1 MTEFSKCFFFLKIN
15 YFKDVIFDKDSLL
28 KHKACKDQLYKHG
41 SFFMGHTVLHLH
53 FSSRAFR
60 PTRGIVIQKFVCAS
74 VRASVRMMSQT
85 CTRQNLRTVIGMDL
99 LFFLMGWYKSGVV
112 QWQTKLGL
120 RMGKALRKIDFFRFF
135 YKKIHNFPTK
145 IDIDLIFFL

>member
-1 MTEFSKCFFFLKIN
+1 M
-15 YFKDVIFDKDSLL
+15 
-28 KHKACKDQLYKHG
+28 
-41 SFFMGHTVLHLH
+41 
-53 FSSRAFR
+53 
-60 PTRGIVIQKFVCAS
+60 
-74 VRASVRMMSQT
+74 RMMSQT

-145 IDIDLIFFL
+145 IDIDLIFFYKLRMNKEQ

>member
-1 MTEFSKCFFFLKIN
+1 MYI
-15 YFKDVIFDKDSLL
+15 
-28 KHKACKDQLYKHG
+28 
-41 SFFMGHTVLHLH
+41 HLVVYL
-53 FSSRAFR
+53 STRAFR

-74 VRASVRMMSQT
+74 VRASVRAYDVT
-85 CTRQNLRTVIGMDL
+85 NLYKAKFENRDRYGLT
-99 LFFLMGWYKSGVV
+99 FFLMGWYKSGVV

>member
-1 MTEFSKCFFFLKIN
+1 MNWQISFSQHNLSFSLFNYLPLKKISARISSN
-15 YFKDVIFDKDSLL
+15 
-28 KHKACKDQLYKHG
+28 
-41 SFFMGHTVLHLH
+41 

-85 CTRQNLRTVIGMDL
+85 CNRHNLRTVIGMDL

>member
-1 MTEFSKCFFFLKIN
+1 MTKLFFERN
-15 YFKDVIFDKDSLL
+15 S
-28 KHKACKDQLYKHG
+28 CQNR
-41 SFFMGHTVLHLH
+41 SFQVTF

>member
-1 MTEFSKCFFFLKIN
+1 MSKKIRPNFYCTYNNLSVYIQLTSFKTFFQIPGIQL
-15 YFKDVIFDKDSLL
+15 IF
-28 KHKACKDQLYKHG
+28 CILY
-41 SFFMGHTVLHLH
+41 

-74 VRASVRMMSQT
+74 VRPCVRPCVRMMSQT